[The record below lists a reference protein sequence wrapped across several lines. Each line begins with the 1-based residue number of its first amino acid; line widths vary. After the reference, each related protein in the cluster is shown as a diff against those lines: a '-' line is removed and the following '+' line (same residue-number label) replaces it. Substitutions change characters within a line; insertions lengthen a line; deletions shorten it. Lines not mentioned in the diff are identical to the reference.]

1 MNWNDV
7 SRKKQTKEIE
17 MTNRETVFWFGKHKD
32 KDLSEAPA
40 GYLRWMVENFDPV
53 PLPKDTQGMSIE
65 EVKAMEDRM
74 RNFLS
79 AAEDEIKERKDRDE
93 S

>member
-1 MNWNDV
+1 M
-7 SRKKQTKEIE
+7 SEEQKSG
-17 MTNRETVFWFGKHKD
+17 TVFWFGKHEGKM
-32 KDLSEAPA
+32 LSEAPA

-53 PLPKDTQGMSIE
+53 PLPKDTRGLTIE

-74 RNFLS
+74 RDFLR
-79 AAEDEIKERKDRDE
+79 AAEDELKQRDE